1 MYFGVLTSDKASM
14 WSLFKE
20 RIYLLSQV
28 QVLESYLFPL
38 RPWSYKKRDLLVLCS
53 ISLQFNY
60 YYSQT
65 KGPFFSPISSLTLKE
80 EGVFKYCHGELI
92 I

>member
-38 RPWSYKKRDLLVLCS
+38 RPSQQRDLLVLCS

-80 EGVFKYCHGELI
+80 EGFFKYCHGELI